1 MRHELF
7 RSQSG
12 TRNTLKAT
20 PPGSAGQRTAD
31 RGQRAHVAAQCVGET
46 GAAVRVGA
54 VDGAARAECAARD
67 DQHLHARRA
76 ARGDGED
83 GSCARLTQARG
94 WDGGRR
100 ARARSHS
107 AQSARSHGRN
117 TSAAAAHT
125 CAPMHGGH
133 ACAGTAV
140 GASPGIRYSA
150 LSVVSDCTGRRRHAF
165 QNRYVTPGQRI
176 SAPSP
181 HRHSEFAVGRAGG
194 RRRAH
199 SGLWPSRMSPQRQC
213 TTIAPA
219 ARAAPIALRRDCAS
233 APTSPATPS
242 AEADAAAAP
251 RISWRVR

>member
-1 MRHELF
+1 
-7 RSQSG
+7 
-12 TRNTLKAT
+12 
-20 PPGSAGQRTAD
+20 
-31 RGQRAHVAAQCVGET
+31 
-46 GAAVRVGA
+46 VRVGA

-150 LSVVSDCTGRRRHAF
+150 LSVVSDCTGRRRHAY
-165 QNRYVTPGQRI
+165 QNRCVTPGQRI

-194 RRRAH
+194 RAEASAQRVVAIQDVAAAPVHDDRPRRPCG
-199 SGLWPSRMSPQRQC
+199 SD
-213 TTIAPA
+213 
-219 ARAAPIALRRDCAS
+219 RAAPRLRIRPDIAGDSVGGGRCGGR
-233 APTSPATPS
+233 
-242 AEADAAAAP
+242 AAHLVARAMKL
-251 RISWRVR
+251 